1 MCGIVGYLGK
11 NQALDVILDG
21 LRRLEYRGY
30 DSAGVALVAPGKLQ
44 VIKSVGKIRD
54 LGRKV
59 RALSEKEAYHLG
71 IGHTRWATHGRP
83 NEDNA
88 HPHVAGPIAL
98 VHNGIIENYLDI
110 REELKQAGHTF
121 QSDTDSEV
129 VAQLV
134 HFYYRGDLLQ
144 AVSKAVKRLRGSYA
158 LAVVSREEP
167 QVLVG
172 TRKDSPLVLGLGE
185 GEYFL
190 ASDVP
195 AILPYTRRIVLLE
208 NRDLVIITPHGGMIA
223 DAEGQKVE
231 RPVQEITWSMALAEK
246 AGYKHFMQKEIFEQP
261 RALADTI
268 GGYVFSSKGDIH
280 LPQGEPLEEAFSR
293 IVLVACGTSWHAALV
308 GRCWIEAQARIPVD
322 VEIASEFRARDP
334 ILDGGTL
341 VVPISQSGET
351 ADTLAALRM
360 AHEKGARTLAI
371 CNVVGSSI
379 AREAQGVIYTY
390 AGPEIGVASTKA
402 FVTQMVILYLLS
414 LKMGLVRGMLEKGE
428 VSRRLKGLLSLPRKM
443 EEVLS
448 QDEEVA
454 DLARELYHARD
465 FLYLGRWLN
474 YPIALEGAL
483 KLKEISYIHAEGYP
497 GGEMKHGPIALIEEG
512 LPVVAIAPR
521 DLVYEKMVSNVE
533 EVKSRDGQVI
543 VVGFSGDPLEQR
555 VDRFL
560 AVPPVEDALTPFLTV
575 LPLQLLAY
583 YIADRKGCDVD
594 QPRNLAKSVTVE

>member
-11 NQALDVILDG
+11 SRALDVILDG
-21 LRRLEYRGY
+21 LKRLDYRGY

-54 LGRKV
+54 LERKV
-59 RALSEKEAYHLG
+59 RALSEPEVYHLG

-83 NEDNA
+83 SEDNA

-98 VHNGIIENYLDI
+98 VHNGIIENHLEI
-110 REELKQAGHTF
+110 KKELEQAGYTF
-121 QSDTDSEV
+121 KSDTDSEV
-129 VAQLV
+129 IAQLIY
-134 HFYYRGDLLQ
+134 FYYRGDLLQ

-158 LAVVSREEP
+158 LAVVSSEEP

-261 RALADTI
+261 RAVADTI
-268 GGYVFSSKGDIH
+268 GGYVSFGDIYF
-280 LPQGEPLEEAFSR
+280 PQGELLEEDFSR

-308 GRCWIEAQARIPVD
+308 GRLWIEAYARIPVD

-334 ILDGGTL
+334 ILDEATL

-351 ADTLAALRM
+351 ADTLAALRI

-402 FVTQMVILYLLS
+402 FVTQMVVLYLLS
-414 LKMGLVRGMLEKGE
+414 LKIGIIRGVLEKEE
-428 VSRRLKGLLSLPRKM
+428 VSRRLKGLLSIPRKM

-521 DLVYEKMVSNVE
+521 DPVYEKMVSNVE

-543 VVGFSGDPLEQR
+543 AVGFPGDPLEQR
-555 VDRFL
+555 VDRFF
-560 AVPPVEDALTPFLTV
+560 AVSPVEEALTPFLTV

>member
-11 NQALDVILDG
+11 SRALDVILDG
-21 LRRLEYRGY
+21 LKRLEYRGY

-54 LGRKV
+54 LERKV
-59 RALSEKEAYHLG
+59 RALSEPEVYHLG

-83 NEDNA
+83 SEDNA

-98 VHNGIIENYLDI
+98 VHNGIIENHLEI
-110 REELKQAGHTF
+110 KKELEQAGYTF
-121 QSDTDSEV
+121 KSDTDSEV
-129 VAQLV
+129 IAQLIY
-134 HFYYRGDLLQ
+134 FYYRGDLLQ

-158 LAVVSREEP
+158 LAVVSSEEP

-208 NRDLVIITPHGGMIA
+208 NRDLVVITPHGGVIV
-223 DAEGQKVE
+223 DGKGQKVE
-231 RPVQEITWSMALAEK
+231 RPIQEITWSLALAEK

-261 RALADTI
+261 RAVADTI
-268 GGYVFSSKGDIH
+268 GGYVSFGDIYF
-280 LPQGEPLEEAFSR
+280 PQGELLEEDFSR

-308 GRCWIEAQARIPVD
+308 GRLWIEAYARIPVD

-334 ILDGGTL
+334 ILDEATL

-351 ADTLAALRM
+351 ADTLAALRI

-402 FVTQMVILYLLS
+402 FVTQMVVLYLLS
-414 LKMGLVRGMLEKGE
+414 LKIGIIRGVLEKEE
-428 VSRRLKGLLSLPRKM
+428 VSRRLKGLLSIPRKM

-448 QDEEVA
+448 QDEKVA

-521 DLVYEKMVSNVE
+521 DPVYEKMVSNVE

-543 VVGFSGDPLEQR
+543 AVGFPGDPLEQR

-560 AVPPVEDALTPFLTV
+560 AVSPVEEALTPFLTV

>member
-11 NQALDVILDG
+11 SRALDVILDG
-21 LRRLEYRGY
+21 LKRLEYRGY

-54 LGRKV
+54 LERKV
-59 RALSEKEAYHLG
+59 RALSEPEVYHLG

-83 NEDNA
+83 SEDNA

-98 VHNGIIENYLDI
+98 VHNGIIENHLEI
-110 REELKQAGHTF
+110 KKELEQAGYTF
-121 QSDTDSEV
+121 KSDTDSEV
-129 VAQLV
+129 IAQLIY
-134 HFYYRGDLLQ
+134 FYYRGDLLQ

-158 LAVVSREEP
+158 LAVVSSEEP

-208 NRDLVIITPHGGMIA
+208 NRDLVVITPHGGVIV
-223 DAEGQKVE
+223 DGKGQKVE
-231 RPVQEITWSMALAEK
+231 RPIQEITWSLALAEK

-261 RALADTI
+261 RAVADTI
-268 GGYVFSSKGDIH
+268 GGYVSFGDIYFP
-280 LPQGEPLEEAFSR
+280 LGKLLEEDFSR

-308 GRCWIEAQARIPVD
+308 GRLWIEAYARIPVD

-334 ILDGGTL
+334 ILDETTL

-351 ADTLAALRM
+351 ADTLAALRI

-402 FVTQMVILYLLS
+402 FVTQMVVLYLLS
-414 LKMGLVRGMLEKGE
+414 LKIGIIRGVLEKEE
-428 VSRRLKGLLSLPRKM
+428 VSRRLKGLLSIPRKM

-448 QDEEVA
+448 QDEKVA

-521 DLVYEKMVSNVE
+521 DPVYEKMVSNVE

-543 VVGFSGDPLEQR
+543 AVGFPGDPLEQR